1 MSSSIADAM
10 PEAPEIVAL
19 TALDCRFSPQDWR
32 FAAENRPAIAENWQ
46 KFIAD
51 KPASFNGKVLLQH
64 EWEIGNGVYR
74 ARYLETDY
82 ASFIAWRDFGYPG
95 APMRN
100 GFAMAALRAR
110 DGAYLLGVMG
120 PGTANA
126 GKIYFAAG
134 TPDREDLLPDGTVD
148 LAGSVLRE
156 MGEETGLRLDEVTV
170 SPEWTG
176 VIHGARAAFMR
187 PVSIDLRAA
196 EARAL
201 ILDRMKTL
209 HEEEL
214 TDIYI
219 ARGPGDIDPAR
230 MPPFQVAYLEAM
242 FGIS

>member
-10 PEAPEIVAL
+10 PGAPEIIAL
-19 TALDCRFSPQDWR
+19 EALDCRFVPKDWR
-32 FAAENRPAIAENWQ
+32 FAAEHAPAIAENWQ

-64 EWEIGNGVYR
+64 SWAIENGVYR

-120 PGTANA
+120 QGTANA

-170 SPEWTG
+170 SHEWAG

-187 PVSIDLRAA
+187 PVSIDLPAL

-201 ILDRMKTL
+201 ILGRMKSL

-219 ARGPGDIDPAR
+219 ARGPKDIDPAR
-230 MPPFQVAYLEAM
+230 MPPFQVAYLKAM
-242 FGIS
+242 FAR